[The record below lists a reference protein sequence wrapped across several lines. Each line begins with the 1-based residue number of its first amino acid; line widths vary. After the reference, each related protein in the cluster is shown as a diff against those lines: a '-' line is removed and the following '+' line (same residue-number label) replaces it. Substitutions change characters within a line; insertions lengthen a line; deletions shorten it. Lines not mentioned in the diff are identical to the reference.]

1 MKKKNCIIIHGG
13 GLVDPSKTVL
23 MSLANN
29 LSISN
34 VFETIYIG
42 RYSFEAL
49 YTREFW
55 FTYNWRLAE
64 TVKTKRGTFFGTA
77 RGIDLTEPEKFEKAK
92 KCLLENNIG
101 TIIVCGGDGSSRQCD
116 EINPKFQ
123 EIGINIIFPVPLTID
138 GINGGEA
145 IGIKQ
150 ATRESVR
157 QIENIVSTSL
167 ETRDNEKYGVVM
179 IETQGRNRDD
189 IISNVLKKIVTKG
202 SVADCDLSDILLV
215 VVPAN
220 IETNE
225 EELINAINSSEKRT
239 LILVSEGS
247 NIKIS
252 ELAKKVNRKVRS
264 LVVGHPAQSNDM
276 TTPDD
281 EHEYDLW
288 MYQAA
293 SIISDSIIK
302 GENSSFCIVK
312 KDGTLRKESIDYYA
326 KLNPR
331 KNQKAFLSDE
341 LTDLLKE
348 YMI

>member
-13 GLVDPSKTVL
+13 GLVDSSKVVL
-23 MSLANN
+23 MSLANH
-29 LSISN
+29 LETSN
-34 VFETIYIG
+34 VFDTIYIG

-49 YTREFW
+49 YTKEFW
-55 FTYNWRLAE
+55 FMYNWRLAE

-77 RGIDLTEPEKFEKAK
+77 RDVDLTDPEKFEKAK

-116 EINPKFQ
+116 EIAPKFQ

-145 IGIKQ
+145 IGLKQ
-150 ATRESVR
+150 AVRESVR

-189 IISNVLKKIVTKG
+189 IIANVLNKFVTKC
-202 SVADCDLSDILLV
+202 SVADCDLSDLLLIA
-215 VVPAN
+215 VPAN
-220 IETNE
+220 METNE
-225 EELINAINSSEKRT
+225 EKLINSINSSEKRT
-239 LILVSEGS
+239 LVLVSEGAS
-247 NIKIS
+247 IKIS

-264 LVVGHPAQSNDM
+264 LVVGHPAQSNGM
-276 TTPDD
+276 TNPQD
-281 EHEYDLW
+281 EHEYDMW

-293 SIISDSIIK
+293 SIIITSIIE
-302 GENSSFCIVK
+302 GDNTSFCIVK
-312 KDGTLRKESIDYYA
+312 DGTFRKEPINYYA

-331 KNQKAFLSDE
+331 KNQKAVMSDE
-341 LTDLLKE
+341 MTELLKQ